1 MPTKM
6 PAHRFASCFIEREFK
21 EVMERIGVPDREPPA
36 PKLPPGYVYTPIPS
50 HLSAPQFDMTFTP
63 TVGTV
68 RCCETPDP
76 ERNCDRRD
84 DQLFTWC
91 VLAVVVA
98 GYAALLG
105 FALWM
110 GTR

>member
-1 MPTKM
+1 MTTQIKPSRVRSIS
-6 PAHRFASCFIEREFK
+6 PREAAFMLG
-21 EVMERIGVPDREPPA
+21 EPIGDFHPEPMYLDNVEPLKADVPFTPDWS
-36 PKLPPGYVYTPIPS
+36 YTPV
-50 HLSAPQFDMTFTP
+50 
-63 TVGTV
+63 VGTV

-84 DQLFTWC
+84 DQLFAWC